1 MKLFSRLMI
10 FVSFLFIISGCTP
23 SPTPQISQSP
33 ASATV
38 KLGALLGLSGDVT
51 AYGQAQKKGIILAL
65 SQVNTG
71 LASKNRELEIII
83 LDTGASNEGAV
94 AGITKLIK
102 EDKVSGLI
110 GPTLSGQALAAD
122 PLAQQ
127 NQVPVMGISNTAA
140 GITEMGNFV
149 FRCSLPE
156 SSVISG
162 TVKAATKSLKG
173 KKIAVLWE
181 KDDTYTAGGH
191 QAFLDAIKEQGL
203 NLVIDET
210 FLKGDIDYKSQF
222 TRILALQPDAIA
234 ISAYVNE
241 AALITVQ
248 ARGLGFTG
256 IILGGNGF
264 NSPEFIKQAGAAA
277 EGVIVGTAWNM
288 ANNAPVNVKFIEAFQ
303 KLHGSQPDQFAAQ
316 AYTGV
321 QIYADAISKADKT
334 DTKTIRDALQKV
346 RDLETP
352 LGLFSFTEN
361 REPLHPAAIQ
371 IVRNGK
377 FVILE

>member
-1 MKLFSRLMI
+1 
-10 FVSFLFIISGCTP
+10 VS
-23 SPTPQISQSP
+23 
-33 ASATV
+33 
-38 KLGALLGLSGDVT
+38 
-51 AYGQAQKKGIILAL
+51 AYGQAQKQGIVLAL
-65 SQVNTG
+65 SQVNAV
-71 LASKNRELEIII
+71 LAKKNRELEIIT
-83 LDTGASNEGAV
+83 LDIGGTNEGAV
-94 AGITKLIK
+94 AAITKLIK

-122 PLAQQ
+122 PIAQQ
-127 NQVPVMGISNTAA
+127 NQIPVLGISNTAA
-140 GITEMGNFV
+140 GITEMGNFI

-162 TVKAATKSLKG
+162 TVKTAAKSLKG
-173 KKIAVLWE
+173 KKVAVLWG

-203 NLVIDET
+203 ILLTDET
-210 FLKGDIDYKSQF
+210 FLRGDTDYKSQL
-222 TRILALQPDAIA
+222 TKIIALQPDAIA
-234 ISAYVNE
+234 VSAYVNE

-256 IILGGNGF
+256 SIMGGNGF

-288 ANNAPVNVKFIEAFQ
+288 ANSAPVNVKFIEAFQ
-303 KLHGSQPDQFAAQ
+303 KLYGSQPDQFAAQ

-321 QIYADAISKADKT
+321 LIYADAISRADT
-334 DTKTIRDALQKV
+334 TEPTAIRDALQKV
-346 RDLETP
+346 HDLETP
-352 LGLFSFTEN
+352 LGNFSFTEN
-361 REPLHPAAIQ
+361 REPFHPAAIQ